1 MSATTVEPEAPTDG
15 LPVFVANGTRRYRAV
30 RVGKVALGI
39 ALAGWV
45 AALCASLIGFA
56 PLPLPVLSGSDDG
69 QAVSAVRPQSPGPR
83 HFERGIQRTPS
94 DGGSGVKSSAAARRG
109 GGTGGGAAR
118 SITGTSDTP
127 ARTQSPTAG
136 VAQTASTTG
145 SSSNQATSPQPTSI
159 SPAPSTDPPPPAP
172 SPSPSPTPT
181 TPPPTDS
188 TSPPDQP
195 DPTGSPDGSGG
206 TTSGSSSE
214 STRTTP
220 TPDTSGSGRV
230 PG

>member
-15 LPVFVANGTRRYRAV
+15 LPVFVANGTRRFRAV

-69 QAVSAVRPQSPGPR
+69 QAVSAVGPQSPGPR
-83 HFERGIQRTPS
+83 HFERGTQRAPS

-109 GGTGGGAAR
+109 GGTGGGGAAR
-118 SITGTSDTP
+118 SITDTSDTP

-159 SPAPSTDPPPPAP
+159 SPAPSADPPPPA
-172 SPSPSPTPT
+172 PSPSPTPT

-206 TTSGSSSE
+206 TTSGTSSE
-214 STRTTP
+214 STTTTP
-220 TPDTSGSGRV
+220 TPDTSDSGSV